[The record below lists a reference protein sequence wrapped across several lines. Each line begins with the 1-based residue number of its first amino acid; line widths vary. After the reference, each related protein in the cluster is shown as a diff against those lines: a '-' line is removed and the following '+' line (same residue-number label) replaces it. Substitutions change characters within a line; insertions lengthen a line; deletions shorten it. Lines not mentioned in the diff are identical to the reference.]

1 VKPKMDDSPIY
12 QDDVVTVTRTRFVVR
27 SQTYDLAETTSVSTR
42 TKEVNRMWPTIM
54 AGAGAIL
61 LFAGLQGGGTPSL
74 VAGAIVGGM
83 GFLWYRSLSVQYAIV
98 LTTAT
103 GEREV
108 LNSDDEDWISRVSE
122 ALNDSSVARG

>member
-1 VKPKMDDSPIY
+1 MKPETDDSPIY
-12 QDDVVTVTRTRFVVR
+12 QDEAVTVTRTRLVVR
-27 SQTYDLAETTSVSTR
+27 SQTYDLAKTTSVFTR

-74 VAGAIVGGM
+74 VAGVIVGGM

-98 LTTAT
+98 LTTEA

-108 LNSDDEDWISRVSE
+108 LNSDDEDWIARVHE
-122 ALNDSSVARG
+122 ALNDTSVTQG